1 MDVTLDE
8 SKITIAAT
16 EPEPTDKNK
25 IPGLESL
32 VSEILKVDD
41 DDDEDDDELQ
51 IIDDK
56 LEVVSLKDDTVVS
69 EENGQEESE
78 YEVEDEE
85 MKVDEEKEEED
96 DDVIIHE
103 VVPDRIVLDDDDNK
117 DGYIVE
123 EGTHAPPLVQPVKI
137 KKEDEVLDDGFMDVE
152 NGVVKMK
159 GFEVKIKSE
168 PIDPGKTLINFFM
181 VISLHLVKKKVLAF

>member
-1 MDVTLDE
+1 MDE
-8 SKITIAAT
+8 SKTSAAAT
-16 EPEPTDKNK
+16 EPQPTDANK

-32 VSEILKVDD
+32 VLEILKVDD

-69 EENGQEESE
+69 EENAEEEGSE
-78 YEVEDEE
+78 YEVVDEE
-85 MKVDEEKEEED
+85 MKADEEKEEED

-103 VVPDRIVLDDDDNK
+103 IVPDRIVLDDDDNK

-168 PIDPGKTLINFFM
+168 PIDPGKTLIDFGLTL
-181 VISLHLVKKKVLAF
+181 SKK

>member
-1 MDVTLDE
+1 MDE
-8 SKITIAAT
+8 SKISPNTTAAT
-16 EPEPTDKNK
+16 EPESTDTNK

-56 LEVVSLKDDTVVS
+56 LEVVSLKDDTIVS
-69 EENGQEESE
+69 EENAQEESE
-78 YEVEDEE
+78 YEVEDEDVKAPPE
-85 MKVDEEKEEED
+85 EEKEEEEDD

-123 EGTHAPPLVQPVKI
+123 EGTHAPQLVEPVKI
-137 KKEDEVLDDGFMDVE
+137 KREDEVLDDGFMDVE

-168 PIDPGKTLINFFM
+168 PIDPGKTALFLD
-181 VISLHLVKKKVLAF
+181 SLSTNHFLAIF